1 MSLSDRLA
9 AAAKAREAGGT
20 VSTPATTTSG
30 SSTSTATV
38 ERVQVILAA
47 SQPVVTVKPDP
58 AAAPDAVCP
67 TCGRTGEL
75 GLVDLARRTADWSCE
90 SCGAM
95 WRARL
100 AAPADSEL
108 PPPSR

>member
-1 MSLSDRLA
+1 MTLSDRLA
-9 AAAKAREAGGT
+9 AAAKAREAEEPAQAGG
-20 VSTPATTTSG
+20 SARSG
-30 SSTSTATV
+30 TSTATA

-47 SQPVVTVKPDP
+47 SQPVVAVKPDP

-90 SCGAM
+90 SCGTM

-100 AAPADSEL
+100 AAPADGEL
-108 PPPSR
+108 PPPTR